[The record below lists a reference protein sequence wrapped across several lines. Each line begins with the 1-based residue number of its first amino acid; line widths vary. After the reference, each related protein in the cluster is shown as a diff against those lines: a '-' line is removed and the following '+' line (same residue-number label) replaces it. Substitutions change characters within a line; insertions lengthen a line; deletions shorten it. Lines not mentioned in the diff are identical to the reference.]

1 MDVCIRERK
10 KLSVVIDTAELSS
23 VVSNTLHLIFK
34 GIVSRNFVHCFFHD
48 SNSSG
53 PKNYGLKQ
61 LYIHYY
67 ICTVLVKVQGFEVI
81 SEFFFNHT
89 DSSVSLTPPSFY
101 DTVESILIFVMTCGR
116 S

>member
-61 LYIHYY
+61 LYI
-67 ICTVLVKVQGFEVI
+67 CTVLVKVQGFEVI
-81 SEFFFNHT
+81 SEFFF
-89 DSSVSLTPPSFY
+89 
-101 DTVESILIFVMTCGR
+101 
-116 S
+116 